1 MSPASFDQ
9 PIAWVSSDFM
19 RRQQPFSEQS
29 GLESCSVARESWVP
43 LEQLGVG
50 IDDIGLRQSVVAV
63 ERLRTY
69 QGHVVELQPHLI
81 RYRRTLDFLNIAIVV
96 DDQLIAQRIDQLI
109 LRNQT
114 WCERAG
120 DFGIT
125 LVATPGDSAVMAAED
140 GYGGP
145 TEIIHL
151 NALNLNQ
158 IAKRQLSGQPLV
170 ITDVR
175 QPPAESWPR
184 DIKVR
189 CRLHYYLADL
199 KAKQFAPDGLG
210 VLIDADGS
218 ITETSV
224 ANLAIIKQGS
234 IWSPPPQQ
242 VLPGVTQE
250 VVRSVAM
257 ELGIPWHHQ
266 TLFPADLRQADEVIL
281 MGTDGGV
288 WFANRVDGHPIHNN
302 QPGPMFQRLVAGFT
316 HRLLS

>member
-9 PIAWVSSDFM
+9 PVAWVSSNYM
-19 RRQQPFSEQS
+19 RRQQLDHEQS
-29 GLESCSVARESWVP
+29 SLGSGSCDRESWVP
-43 LEQLGVG
+43 LQKLGLGV
-50 IDDIGLRQSVVAV
+50 DDIGLRQSVVAV

-69 QGHVVELQPHLI
+69 QGRVVELQPHLV
-81 RYRRTLDFLNIAIVV
+81 RYRRTIDFLSIPSVV

-109 LRNQT
+109 LRNQA
-114 WCERAG
+114 WCDRAG

-125 LVATPGDSAVMAAED
+125 LLATPGDGTAVTEVS

-151 NALNLNQ
+151 NALDLNQ
-158 IAKRQLSGQPLV
+158 IARRQSSGQPLV
-170 ITDVR
+170 VTDIR

-210 VLIDADGS
+210 VLIDTDGS

-224 ANLAIIKQGS
+224 ANIAIINQGS
-234 IWSPPPQQ
+234 IWSPPPHQ

-250 VVRSVAM
+250 VVRCAAM
-257 ELGIPWHHQ
+257 ELGIPWQHK

-288 WFANRVDGHPIHNN
+288 WFGNRVDGHPIHNN
-302 QPGPMFQRLVAGFT
+302 QPGPIYQRLLAGFT
-316 HRLLS
+316 HRLLA